1 MTHHPFRVDGR
12 LSRLP
17 YFLWLPAW
25 AIALF
30 LAQPVVLGLSGFAE
44 SGLMLDQLLTGNYEA
59 YGAAVDRAVHATDA
73 WAIRY
78 LVLGLLFVGMFG
90 SFLALTARRLHDIGR
105 PGYYAWIS
113 VIPFV
118 GVPAVFAVLIL
129 LPGDAAANQYG
140 PASRGRGLQPARGA
154 SPAEA

>member
-1 MTHHPFRVDGR
+1 MIHHPFRVDGR

-17 YFLWLPAW
+17 YFLWVSAW
-25 AIALF
+25 AIAL
-30 LAQPVVLGLSGFAE
+30 LLVQPVVLGLSGFAE
-44 SGLMLDQLLTGNYEA
+44 SGLMLDPLLRGHYEA
-59 YGAAVDRAVHATDA
+59 YGSAVDRAVHATDA
-73 WAIRY
+73 RDIRY

-105 PGYYAWIS
+105 PGHYAWIS

-118 GVPAVFAVLIL
+118 GIPAVFAVLIL
-129 LPGDAAANQYG
+129 LPGDTAANQYG
-140 PASRGRGLQPARGA
+140 PAPRGRGRQPARDT